1 VRVEVHFVDARLAE
15 NRALGVKMLG
25 VKIKLPAR
33 ALILDVLA
41 RRDPRLLPIVEEA
54 EPDRVDLDKIND
66 VLTVELG
73 ERGFGA
79 DYTPTAYGRQIEDA
93 IDEVNRVGS

>member
-1 VRVEVHFVDARLAE
+1 MV
-15 NRALGVKMLG
+15 G
-25 VKIKLPAR
+25 VKIKLPTR

-41 RRDPRLLPIVEEA
+41 RRDPRPLPIVEAA
-54 EPDRVDLDKIND
+54 EPDSVDLDKIND
-66 VLTVELG
+66 VLTVELA